1 MLKCISHHAK
11 HIHRYY
17 TRYSYKY
24 YMQLAKGG
32 NHCAEFALEI
42 TRVACYFLLVV
53 SDLNT
58 RLNNNNNYNSS
69 LEGKRLLVFCS

>member
-1 MLKCISHHAK
+1 MCHKNPTTNN
-11 HIHRYY
+11 

-24 YMQLAKGG
+24 YIQLAKGG
-32 NHCAEFALEI
+32 NHYVEFALEI